1 VLKKH
6 FEAEMIKEA
15 QDIWLYCSYCERAFR
30 SNSKNSCSYECCD
43 GNLGDI
49 WDWDII
55 LTLNRGYPEI
65 PVPGKE
71 YPLYG
76 DGSFT
81 NLRRAG
87 YDEETR
93 RLPGNC

>member
-1 VLKKH
+1 MTDSTQ
-6 FEAEMIKEA
+6 E
-15 QDIWLYCSYCERAFR
+15 IWLYCIYCERAFR
-30 SNSKNSCSYECCD
+30 SDSKDNCQYECCD

-49 WDWDII
+49 WEWDIV
-55 LTLNRGYPEI
+55 LKLNRNYPEV
-65 PVPGKE
+65 PVPGEE
-71 YPLYG
+71 YPLFG
-76 DGSFT
+76 EVGFT